1 MAIKVKDLIYKIR
14 YKVKDFNEL
23 VYSDFDV
30 LEAINE
36 CIRYLNQD
44 KAMKNSDFLEKIQ
57 HYVQEDM
64 NAEVVAWNEA
74 HPTEDPKPLY
84 DFAVTGVE
92 MPEDLIA
99 MVDVMRL
106 KDGYHLHPI
115 PAVEQINPHQCGQ
128 YKVIQDRIYTNTDC
142 DLLYRAELAQITLAD
157 LTDSEAIVEL
167 PSVFS
172 DLLVKVAVMVLTNT
186 ADNDVMAREVSRV
199 TDNLITGRRYNNIKV
214 RMPFIV

>member
-1 MAIKVKDLIYKIR
+1 MAIKIKDLIYKIR
-14 YKVKDFNEL
+14 YKTKDFNEL

-64 NAEVVAWNEA
+64 NAEVVKWNEE
-74 HPTEDPKPLY
+74 HPDEEPKPLY

-92 MPEDLIA
+92 LPEDMIA
-99 MVDVMRL
+99 MVDIMRL

-128 YKVIQDRIYTNTDC
+128 YKVINDRIYTNADF
-142 DLLYRAELAQITLAD
+142 DLLYRAEIAQISLSD
-157 LTDSEAIVEL
+157 LSDGEAVVEL
-167 PSVFS
+167 PAVFT
-172 DLLVKVAVMVLTNT
+172 DLLVKVAVMILTNT
-186 ADNDVMAREVSRV
+186 AENDVMAQEVSRV
-199 TDNLITGRRYNNIKV
+199 TDNLIAGRRYNNIKV
-214 RMPFIV
+214 RMPFKV

>member
-1 MAIKVKDLIYKIR
+1 MAIKIKDLVYKIR

-74 HPTEDPKPLY
+74 HPTEEPKPLY
-84 DFAVTGVE
+84 DFG
-92 MPEDLIA
+92 
-99 MVDVMRL
+99 
-106 KDGYHLHPI
+106 G
-115 PAVEQINPHQCGQ
+115 
-128 YKVIQDRIYTNTDC
+128 
-142 DLLYRAELAQITLAD
+142 
-157 LTDSEAIVEL
+157 
-167 PSVFS
+167 
-172 DLLVKVAVMVLTNT
+172 
-186 ADNDVMAREVSRV
+186 
-199 TDNLITGRRYNNIKV
+199 
-214 RMPFIV
+214 